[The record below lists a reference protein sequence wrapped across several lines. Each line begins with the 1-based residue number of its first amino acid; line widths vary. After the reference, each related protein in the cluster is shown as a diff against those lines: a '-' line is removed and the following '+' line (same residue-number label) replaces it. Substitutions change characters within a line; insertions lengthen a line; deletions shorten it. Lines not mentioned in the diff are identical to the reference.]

1 MFARAASYSLNGIE
15 SAKVLAEADLSRGL
29 PAFEIVGLPDAAVR
43 EAKDRVRAAAANSG
57 LALYSGRIVVNLA
70 PADRKK
76 AGSLYDLAIVCAIL
90 RAQGVVARE
99 TAEVGFLGELSLD
112 GAVRGVSGV
121 LPMILETAALG
132 ISEVIIPLAN
142 AAEGAIV
149 EGAEV
154 YAADT
159 LENVILHLNGQRRL
173 PLCIDAVT
181 AAPEAARFPLDLAD
195 VRGQHAAKRA
205 LTVAAAGM
213 HNLLLIGPPGSGKS
227 MLAKRLPSILP
238 SMTRS
243 EQIETTKI
251 FSAAGLL
258 PEGVGLIAE
267 RPFRSPHHSISP
279 AALTGGGSIPRP
291 GEVSLAHNGVLFL
304 DELPE
309 FSRIATESMRQ
320 PLEDG
325 VVTIARSAARVTY
338 PCRSMLVAAMNPCPC
353 GYYGHPTKPC
363 TCRPDAIGRY
373 LARVSGPLLD
383 RIDLHVEVPPVPLE
397 PLMGPSNEE
406 SSAAVRE
413 RVETAR
419 QVQNERYR
427 GTGVAAN
434 AFLPRALLDR
444 FCPMTQAGERLLAAA
459 FDRLGLSARGYDR
472 ILRVA
477 RTIADLDGADVIT
490 DVHLSEAVQYRT
502 LDRKYWSR

>member
-1 MFARAASYSLNGIE
+1 MFASAGSFGLEGIE
-15 SAKVLAEADLSRGL
+15 ACRVTAEADLSRGL

-43 EAKDRVRAAAANSG
+43 EARDRVRAAARNCRTP
-57 LALYSGRIVVNLA
+57 LYEGRIVVNLA
-70 PADRKK
+70 PADRRK
-76 AGSLYDLAIVCAIL
+76 AGSIYDLAILCAIL
-90 RAQGVVARE
+90 RAQGALARDTGE
-99 TAEVGFLGELSLD
+99 IGFLGELSLD

-121 LPMILETAALG
+121 LPMILEAAALG
-132 ISEVIIPLAN
+132 LREVIVPRAN
-142 AAEGAIV
+142 AAEGAVV
-149 EGAEV
+149 EGIDV

-159 LENVILHLNGQRRL
+159 LPAVLRHLNGQARL
-173 PLCIDAVT
+173 PLCRELPL
-181 AAPEAARFPLDLAD
+181 AAPQKSAFLPDLAD

-213 HNLLLIGPPGSGKS
+213 HNLLLIGPPGAGKS

-238 SMTRS
+238 PMTRA

-258 PEGVGLIAE
+258 PEGTGLLEE
-267 RPFRSPHHSISP
+267 RPFRSPHHSVST
-279 AALTGGGSIPRP
+279 AALTGGGAVPRP

-309 FSRIATESMRQ
+309 FSRAAAEGLRQ

-325 VVTIARSAARVTY
+325 CVTIARAAARVTY
-338 PCRSMLVAAMNPCPC
+338 PSRSMLVAAMNPCPC

-363 TCRPDAIGRY
+363 TCRPDAISRY
-373 LARVSGPLLD
+373 LGRVSGPLLD
-383 RIDLHVEVPPVPLE
+383 RIDLHVEVPPVAYEHLS
-397 PLMGPSNEE
+397 GASREE
-406 SSAAVRE
+406 TSAAVRVH
-413 RVETAR
+413 VEAAR
-419 QVQNERYR
+419 RIQTERYR
-427 GTGVAAN
+427 GTGVTAN

-444 FCPMTQAGERLLAAA
+444 FCPMTQAGEQLLSAA

-477 RTIADLDGADVIT
+477 RTIADLEGAEVIT
-490 DVHLSEAVQYRT
+490 DAHLSEAVQYRT
-502 LDRKYWSR
+502 LDRKYWNR

>member
-1 MFARAASYSLNGIE
+1 MFASAASFGLTGIE
-15 SAKVLAEADLSRGL
+15 PGRVSAEADLSRGL

-43 EAKDRVRAAAANSG
+43 EARDRVRAAANNSSTPLFG
-57 LALYSGRIVVNLA
+57 GRIVVNLA

-76 AGSLYDLAIVCAIL
+76 AGSLYDLAITCAVL
-90 RAQGVVARE
+90 RAQGVILRD
-99 TAEVGFLGELSLD
+99 TAEIGFLGELSLD
-112 GAVRGVSGV
+112 GAIRPVNGV
-121 LPMILETAALG
+121 LPMILEAAALG
-132 ISEVIIPLAN
+132 ITEIVIPRAN

-149 EGAEV
+149 EDAAV
-154 YAADT
+154 YAAET
-159 LENVILHLNGQRRL
+159 LTDVILHLNGQKRL
-173 PLCIDAVT
+173 PLCRD
-181 AAPEAARFPLDLAD
+181 AAPPAAEAAPFSLDLAD

-238 SMTRS
+238 SMTRA
-243 EQIETTKI
+243 ERIETTKI

-258 PEGVGLIAE
+258 PEGVGLIGE

-353 GYYGHPTKPC
+353 GYYGHPSRPC
-363 TCRPDAIGRY
+363 TCRQEAIGRY
-373 LARVSGPLLD
+373 LSRVSGPLLD

-397 PLMGPSNEE
+397 PLMGASKEE
-406 SSAAVRE
+406 PSAAVRA
-413 RVETAR
+413 RVEAAR
-419 QVQNERYR
+419 QIQNERYR
-427 GTGVAAN
+427 GTGITAN

-444 FCPMTQAGERLLAAA
+444 WCPMTPAGEKLLAAA

-477 RTIADLDGADVIT
+477 RTIADLEGADVIT
-490 DVHLSEAVQYRT
+490 DAHLSEAVQYRT